1 MNEEAIHWEESVV
14 PPSSLLRDKQLPGP
28 LRDQPTI
35 TLTTCYT
42 LVFQCRMPRSLGD
55 RSGSDSAPSSEI
67 DLPSPE
73 IAFVVFCCAIM
84 LFHMIRKAMKNPA
97 SGFIGFS
104 LF

>member
-1 MNEEAIHWEESVV
+1 MNGEAIHWEESVV
-14 PPSSLLRDKQLPGP
+14 PPSALLRDKQLPGP

-35 TLTTCYT
+35 TLT

-55 RSGSDSAPSSEI
+55 RSGFDSAPSSEI

-73 IAFVVFCCAIM
+73 IAFVVSCCAIM